1 MTMMETLQRQAKYH
15 EMDKKRWRVRYAIL
29 FTFGFILALKVYFT
43 VFIIDPFV
51 GIYTIVTTSVTFS
64 FFLLSYLKYRDPY
77 YETNFQ
83 TSINKPLVSIVIPVK
98 NEEEFIR
105 DCVESCIN
113 STYSNKEIIIV
124 DDGSTDRTG
133 EILDQISMDGKIRVI
148 HNPTSYGKKRAVE
161 IGTEAANGDF
171 YVFMDS
177 DCNMAPDAVEK
188 TMSIFVSDDKIG
200 AVTAH
205 GRVRDAD
212 HGNTLL
218 KMQDGWFDGNFRI
231 VKGAES
237 SFSTLSCCS
246 GAYSAF
252 RKVAIQPFIHPWVHD
267 RFLGKEFKFATDRR
281 LTAYLLGAK
290 AVKNVSGKPVEQ
302 SYYWKMK
309 YSLVVKVFIGPP
321 KDLRTLIKQQIRWR
335 KSFIRSVFSTGGILW
350 KRPFPIAILL
360 YLQMGLKIIRP
371 YVVIKSLVL
380 LPLQGDHFTPF
391 FYIASVLFVSMIY
404 GVDFR
409 MRNPG
414 NTRWLYRPLMTL
426 LGMFVFVWL
435 LPYALITIRKT
446 AWR

>member
-1 MTMMETLQRQAKYH
+1 MMENLQRQAKYH
-15 EMDKKRWRVRYAIL
+15 EMDKNRWRVRYAIL

-43 VFIIDPFV
+43 VFVIDPFV
-51 GIYTIVTTSVTFS
+51 GIYTIVTTSVTFG

-77 YETNFQ
+77 YDTSFQ
-83 TSINKPLVSIVIPVK
+83 TSTLSKPLVSIVIPVK
-98 NEEEFIR
+98 NEEAFIR
-105 DCVESCIN
+105 ECVESCTN
-113 STYSNKEIIIV
+113 STYSNKEVIIV

-133 EILDQISMDGKIRVI
+133 QILDEISRDGKIRVI

-161 IGTEAANGDF
+161 IGTEVADGEF

-177 DCNMAPDAVEK
+177 DCNMSSDAVEK
-188 TMSIFVSDDKIG
+188 TMRIFMSDDKIG

-205 GRVRDAD
+205 GRVRDAES
-212 HGNTLL
+212 GNALL
-218 KMQDGWFDGNFRI
+218 KMQDAWFDGNFRI

-252 RKVAIQPFIHPWVHD
+252 RKLAIQPFIHPWVHD

-290 AVKNVSGKPVEQ
+290 AVKNISGESVEQ

-321 KDLRTLIKQQIRWR
+321 ADLRTLIKQQIRWR
-335 KSFIRSVFSTGGILW
+335 KSFIRSIFSTGGILW
-350 KRPFPIAILL
+350 KRPFPIAVLL
-360 YLQMGLKIIRP
+360 YLQMGLKILRP
-371 YVVIKSLVL
+371 YVVIKSLFL
-380 LPLQGDHFTPF
+380 LPLQGDHFTPL
-391 FYIASVLFVSMIY
+391 FYFASVLFVSMIY
-404 GVDFR
+404 GIDFR
-409 MRNPG
+409 LRNPG
-414 NTRWLYRPLMTL
+414 NTRWLYRPLMTM

-446 AWR
+446 GWR